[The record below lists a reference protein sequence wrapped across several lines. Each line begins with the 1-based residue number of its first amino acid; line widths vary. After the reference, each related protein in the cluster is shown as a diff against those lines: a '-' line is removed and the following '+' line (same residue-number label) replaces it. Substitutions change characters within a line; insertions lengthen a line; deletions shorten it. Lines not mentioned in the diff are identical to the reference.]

1 MLRPI
6 YEIPAYE
13 QFLRAAKDGTFACC
27 ENTERLRKDGSR
39 IGVALKRAAVRDETG
54 AVTGIVET
62 ARGEG
67 LQVQSPAADEQL
79 HLLAEQKPALLWT
92 TDLNFSITSN
102 LGACVGPCQVKSHGW
117 VWRTL

>member
-1 MLRPI
+1 MLLPI

-13 QFLRAAKDGTFACC
+13 QFLRAGKDGTFACC

-39 IGVALKRAAVRDETG
+39 IRVALKRAAVRDETG

-79 HLLAEQKPALLWT
+79 HLLAAQMPWILWT
-92 TDLNFSITSN
+92 TDPNLRMTSHF
-102 LGACVGPCQVKSHGW
+102 GAGFGPLQVKGDY
-117 VWRTL
+117 